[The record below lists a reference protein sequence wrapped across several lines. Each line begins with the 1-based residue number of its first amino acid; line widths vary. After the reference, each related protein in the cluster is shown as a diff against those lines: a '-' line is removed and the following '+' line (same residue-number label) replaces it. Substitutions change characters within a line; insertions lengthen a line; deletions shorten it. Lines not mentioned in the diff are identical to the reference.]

1 MRLFRLFL
9 PFLVAIILNFTI
21 AYGQWTQT
29 NGPNGCQVNCL
40 TVCGT
45 NLFAGTYGG
54 GGIFLSTNNGTSWT
68 PVNTGLS
75 SASLPYA
82 LGNTSVYSFAVSG
95 TSVFAGTN
103 GGDGVHCSTNN
114 GANWIGTNTGLSN
127 TVVMALAVSPNGAG
141 GTNLFAGTY
150 LGGVFLSTDNGNS
163 WKAVNNG
170 LTNTV
175 VASLAVNDNGTG
187 GSDLFAGTLGG
198 GVFLSTDYGSHWSA
212 VNVGVTSNNVNCLAA
227 SGTKIYAGTDSGV
240 FLSTNNGT
248 LWSHASNGLYTC
260 SVRSLVPSGSALIAG
275 TKTGFFVSTDG
286 GGNWSMCN
294 SGLTS
299 TTVWSVAAMPNGA
312 GGTYFFAGTSNGVF
326 RSTNA
331 GATWTETNTGMIYDA
346 CTFAVSGK
354 SLFVGTYGSGVFVS
368 GDNGSNWL
376 PARGQ
381 LGDSRVRSLAV
392 TPGMVA
398 YAGTMSGLYKSYD
411 YGTTW
416 SWASNGMATHDV
428 YAFAI
433 SNADLFAGTSR
444 GAVYRSTDDGVSW
457 SGIKMNPMAN
467 SYVSSFAFSPAGGG
481 SATNLFVGVRGD
493 SAGVFLSTNN
503 GSSWTAVTRGL
514 ADLQVY
520 ALAAIPASGR
530 TNLFA
535 GTYGGGVFLS
545 TDNGSN
551 WSAVNGGLTDLNV
564 NCLAFSDKNLFAG
577 TNSGVFLSTNNGMNW
592 SAVGSGLASDPV
604 LSLTVSGTN
613 LFAGL
618 AHGKVYRRSLGEM
631 VTSVNRFSG
640 DVPARFALEQNYP
653 NPFNPST
660 EIVYSQPSSSFVTL
674 KVFDALG
681 REIATLVND
690 FRPQGT
696 YTVPF
701 NASGLSSGLYVYR
714 LQAGNF
720 VSSKK
725 MVVMK

>member
-1 MRLFRLFL
+1 MRLSRPLL
-9 PFLVAIILNFTI
+9 SCLVAFILNFDI
-21 AYGQWTQT
+21 ADAQWIQT

-40 TVCGT
+40 AVCGT
-45 NLFAGTYGG
+45 NLFAGTTSG
-54 GGIFLSTNNGTSWT
+54 GGIFLSTNNGTNWT
-68 PVNTGLS
+68 PVNAGLS

-82 LGNTSVYSFAVSG
+82 LGNTSVYSFAVNG

-114 GANWIGTNTGLSN
+114 GANWIGTKTGLSN

-150 LGGVFLSTDNGNS
+150 LGGVFLSTDNGNN
-163 WKAVNNG
+163 WKTITNG
-170 LTNTV
+170 LTNTMV
-175 VASLAVNDNGTG
+175 VSLAVSDNGTG
-187 GSDLFAGTLGG
+187 GSNLFAGTLGG

-212 VNVGVTSNNVNCLAA
+212 VNVGVTSNNVNCLAV
-227 SGTKIYAGTDSGV
+227 SGTRVYAGTDSGV

-248 LWSHASNGLYTC
+248 LWSHASDGLYTC
-260 SVRSLVPSGSALIAG
+260 SVRSLFPSGSTLIAG
-275 TKTGFFVSTDG
+275 TKTGFFVSVDG
-286 GGNWSMCN
+286 GGSWSMCN

-299 TTVWSVAAMPNGA
+299 TTVLSVAAMPNGA

-326 RSTNA
+326 RSTN
-331 GATWTETNTGMIYDA
+331 GGTTWTESNTGMIYDA
-346 CTFAVSGK
+346 CSLASSGK
-354 SLFVGTYGSGVFVS
+354 SLFVGTFGSGVFVT
-368 GDNGSNWL
+368 GDNGSNWY

-381 LGDSRVRSLAV
+381 LTDGRVRSLAV

-398 YAGTMSGLYKSYD
+398 YAGTMSGVCKSYD

-416 SWASNGMATHDV
+416 SWASNGMAMRDV
-428 YAFAI
+428 YALAL
-433 SNADLFAGTSR
+433 NNTDLFAGTSY
-444 GAVYRSTDDGVSW
+444 GAVYRSTDDGASW
-457 SGIKMNPMAN
+457 SGIKMNPMAY

-481 SATNLFVGVRGD
+481 SGTNLFVGIRGD

-503 GSSWTAVTRGL
+503 GSSWSMVTRGL
-514 ADLQVY
+514 ANLQVY
-520 ALAAIPASGR
+520 ALAAISASGG

-545 TDNGSN
+545 SDNGSN

-564 NCLAFSDKNLFAG
+564 NCLTFSDKNLFAG
-577 TNSGVFLSTNNGMNW
+577 TNSGVFVSTNNGVNW

-604 LSLTVSGTN
+604 LCLTVSGTN

-618 AHGKVYRRSLGEM
+618 AHGKVYRRPLGEM

-640 DVPARFALEQNYP
+640 DVPARFALEQSYP

-660 EIVYSQPSSSFVTL
+660 DIVYSQPASSFVTL
-674 KVFDALG
+674 KVFDVLG
-681 REIATLVND
+681 REVKTLVND
-690 FRPQGT
+690 SRPQGT

-701 NASGLSSGLYVYR
+701 NASGLPSGLYVYR